1 MLTCTNDRYCP
12 TPDTFA
18 TVEEFQAMCLAWTGE
33 PANLTHQPL
42 NGRWVRRDRGNG
54 ARRERERVTALHEA
68 AVNERTRLPRSI

>member
-42 NGRWVRRDRGNG
+42 NGRWIDETG
-54 ARRERERVTALHEA
+54 ATVLVESESE
-68 AVNERTRLPRSI
+68 